1 MIKIALKDIRIFLR
15 DIKGLLLTFLLPIVL
30 ITLFGLAFGGLARNS
45 AKDRPANIYVADLDS
60 SAASIQTIQKLDSL
74 DEIALTHIALEVGKE
89 NVMNGNRLAMLV
101 FYQGFGD
108 SIESGGAEP
117 VELFYDDARELEAS
131 LIQYALI
138 SNLMEIM
145 GSQSIRKKIMKSVN
159 QRFPDVDSSI
169 MADIEDEIALQ
180 FTPVSNKEDTLS
192 AATTIG
198 TQIGSLK
205 VSPLARKKS
214 IDWALIQSFAGT
226 AVMMLLFG
234 VAAIGSSLLGERD
247 EGTLKRLLYAPMNPL
262 QILFGKM
269 LFSMLLATIQLIVML
284 AFTVWV
290 LGLEI
295 NGNLFYVFLLI
306 ITTAYACASFG
317 VFIASI
323 SGSRKQAESLA
334 TIVILIMSAIGGSM
348 IPLFFMPAFMRKMAM
363 VTINYWSIQGFFDV
377 LGRNAGFM
385 DIALSIAMLLLIG
398 TAMTVVSAFLFR
410 KHIYK
415 VA

>member
-1 MIKIALKDIRIFLR
+1 
-15 DIKGLLLTFLLPIVL
+15 
-30 ITLFGLAFGGLARNS
+30 
-45 AKDRPANIYVADLDS
+45 
-60 SAASIQTIQKLDSL
+60 
-74 DEIALTHIALEVGKE
+74 
-89 NVMNGNRLAMLV
+89 
-101 FYQGFGD
+101 
-108 SIESGGAEP
+108 
-117 VELFYDDARELEAS
+117 
-131 LIQYALI
+131 
-138 SNLMEIM
+138 
-145 GSQSIRKKIMKSVN
+145 
-159 QRFPDVDSSI
+159 
-169 MADIEDEIALQ
+169 
-180 FTPVSNKEDTLS
+180 
-192 AATTIG
+192 
-198 TQIGSLK
+198 LK

-234 VAAIGSSLLGERD
+234 VAAIGSSLLGERE

-269 LFSMLLATIQLIVML
+269 LYSMLLATIQLIVML

-306 ITTAYACASFG
+306 IITAYACASFG

-348 IPLFFMPAFMRKMAM
+348 IPLFFMPPFMRKMA
-363 VTINYWSIQGFFDV
+363 VVSINYWSIQGFFDV

-398 TAMTVVSAFLFR
+398 TAMTVVSAFFFR

-415 VA
+415 I

>member
-74 DEIALTHIALEVGKE
+74 DEIALTPISLAVGKE
-89 NVMNGNRLAMLV
+89 NVMNGNKLAMLV

-108 SIESGGAEP
+108 SIESGGTEP
-117 VELFYDDARELEAS
+117 VELFYDDARELEAN

-159 QRFPDVDSSI
+159 QRFPDIDSSI
-169 MADIEDEIALQ
+169 MANIEDEIALQ
-180 FTPVSNKEDTLS
+180 FTPVSNKEDTLA

-198 TQIGSLK
+198 SQIGSLK

-269 LFSMLLATIQLIVML
+269 LYSMLLATIQLIVML

-348 IPLFFMPAFMRKMAM
+348 IPLFFMPAFMRKMAV
-363 VTINYWSIQGFFDV
+363 VTINYWSIQGFFDT

-398 TAMTVVSAFLFR
+398 TAMTVVSAFFFR

-415 VA
+415 I

>member
-45 AKDRPANIYVADLDS
+45 DKDRPANIYVADLDS

-74 DEIALTHIALEVGKE
+74 DEISLTPISLEAGKE

-159 QRFPDVDSSI
+159 QRFPDIDSSI
-169 MADIEDEIALQ
+169 MANIEEEIALQ
-180 FTPVSNKEDTLS
+180 FTPASNNEDTLS
-192 AATTIG
+192 ATTTIG
-198 TQIGSLK
+198 SQIGSLK

-234 VAAIGSSLLGERD
+234 VAAIGSSLLGERE

-269 LFSMLLATIQLIVML
+269 LYSMLLATIQLIVML

-306 ITTAYACASFG
+306 IITAYACASFG

-348 IPLFFMPAFMRKMAM
+348 IPLFFMPPFMRKMA
-363 VTINYWSIQGFFDV
+363 VVSINYWSIQGFFDV

-398 TAMTVVSAFLFR
+398 TAMTVVSAFFFR

-415 VA
+415 I

>member
-15 DIKGLLLTFLLPIVL
+15 DIKGLLLSFLLPIVL
-30 ITLFGLAFGGLARNS
+30 ISLFGLAFGGLASNS

-60 SAASIQTIQKLDSL
+60 STASIQIIQKLDSL
-74 DEIALTHIALEVGKE
+74 DEIALTHIAFEAGKE
-89 NVMNGNRLAMLV
+89 NVMSGNKLAMLV
-101 FYQGFGD
+101 FYQGFAD
-108 SIESGGAEP
+108 SLESGGAEP

-145 GSQSIRKKIMKSVN
+145 GSQSIRKKILKSVN
-159 QRFPDVDSSI
+159 QRFPDIDSI
-169 MADIEDEIALQ
+169 TLADITHEIDLQ
-180 FTPVSNKEDTLS
+180 FSPASNEEDTL
-192 AATTIG
+192 AVATTIG
-198 TQIGSLK
+198 PQIGSLK

-234 VAAIGSSLLGERD
+234 VAAIGSSLLGERE

-269 LFSMLLATIQLIVML
+269 LYSMLLATVQLIVML
-284 AFTVWV
+284 TFTVWV

-323 SGSRKQAESLA
+323 SGSRKQSEGLA

-348 IPLFFMPAFMRKMAM
+348 IPLFFMPAFMQKMAV

-385 DIALSIAMLLLIG
+385 DIALSLAMLVLIG
-398 TAMTVVSAFLFR
+398 TTMTVVSAILFR